1 MACCYDAGRRAIN
14 RRSFSKRMSADSRT
28 HARLCGMHAGSTGQ
42 AACPLYDATAIHRLT
57 GTTPCVC
64 FAAVRARGVLF
75 AEHREGEMRGE
86 GKQEC
91 EGQNVLMPPPSRVFL
106 AAVLWWFVGGSHD
119 GQQQRHP
126 WFLAW
131 PG

>member
-14 RRSFSKRMSADSRT
+14 RRSFSKRTSADPRT

-64 FAAVRARGVLF
+64 FAAVCARGVLF

-119 GQQQRHP
+119 GQ
-126 WFLAW
+126 
-131 PG
+131 